1 MAAVIC
7 INDSLL
13 RVAKN
18 IKLFK
23 PEMILM
29 VPLKIETMAKKL
41 EEASLLP
48 AKIVKN
54 QVFGKQF
61 ILSAAAALTW
71 ILVHRSVQKYDI
83 TIQQGY
89 GMTECSPVISISQ
102 KWNIRKDSVGQ
113 LVPNCQA
120 RTVDGEL
127 WVKAA
132 VLCRDTIKCRKRRPR
147 PWKTA
152 G

>member
-1 MAAVIC
+1 MPGYEDSGKDRDHDSSPDPSRILPEHGYPERSFPGAVIC
-7 INDSLL
+7 INDSLI

-29 VPLKIETMAKKL
+29 VPLMIETMAKKL

-61 ILSAAAALTW
+61 HTICSGGAYLDPSY
-71 ILVHRSVQKYDI
+71 IEMFKKYDI

-89 GMTECSPVISISQ
+89 GMTECAPVISVSQNGISGRIP
-102 KWNIRKDSVGQ
+102 WDAS
-113 LVPNCQA
+113 P
-120 RTVDGEL
+120 EL
-127 WVKAA
+127 
-132 VLCRDTIKCRKRRPR
+132 
-147 PWKTA
+147 
-152 G
+152 

>member
-1 MAAVIC
+1 MPGYEDPERIVIMTVLPIHHAYCLSMDILKGVSLAAVIC

-29 VPLKIETMAKKL
+29 VPLMIETMAKKL

-61 ILSAAAALTW
+61 HTESAARRLPGSF
-71 ILVHRSVQKYDI
+71 LHRSVPKI
-83 TIQQGY
+83 
-89 GMTECSPVISISQ
+89 
-102 KWNIRKDSVGQ
+102 
-113 LVPNCQA
+113 
-120 RTVDGEL
+120 
-127 WVKAA
+127 
-132 VLCRDTIKCRKRRPR
+132 
-147 PWKTA
+147 
-152 G
+152 